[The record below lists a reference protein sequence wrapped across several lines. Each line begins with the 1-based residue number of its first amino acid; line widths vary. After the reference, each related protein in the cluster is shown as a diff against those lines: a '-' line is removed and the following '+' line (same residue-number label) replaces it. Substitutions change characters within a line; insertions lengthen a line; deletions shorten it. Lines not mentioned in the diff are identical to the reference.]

1 MDVLDLITR
10 AHRAERS
17 YLVVQVGRDH
27 KFLAVNRNVNPDFAQ
42 TRLQVERKARSPIG
56 LTDRV
61 VGRCHQNRR
70 RRRRRRNAIILQRC
84 VEALLRRDV
93 FFVVVDERRIV
104 DSGIR
109 PVVIEAGRSKLL
121 RRGCYISGPE
131 FPFVAQPGMIFLLR
145 FYFRKR
151 SKLSLG
157 SNEGLTYCIAA

>member
-1 MDVLDLITR
+1 MPVLEPEVGHPGIKFLREMQTSLDIRVDVLDLITR

-17 YLVVQVGRDH
+17 HLVVQVGRDH

-84 VEALLRRDV
+84 VEA
-93 FFVVVDERRIV
+93 
-104 DSGIR
+104 
-109 PVVIEAGRSKLL
+109 
-121 RRGCYISGPE
+121 
-131 FPFVAQPGMIFLLR
+131 
-145 FYFRKR
+145 
-151 SKLSLG
+151 
-157 SNEGLTYCIAA
+157 